1 MSEVTWPAMGDV
13 NWGAVVLAGAASYAL
28 GSLSPAAAAAR
39 LRGVDLRGS
48 GSGNPGATNAA
59 RAMGVQVGVL
69 VGALDVAKGFAP
81 VMFFNQY
88 GEPCGEVA
96 GIAAVLGHVTSPLLK
111 GRGGKGVATS
121 LGAILAIEPLW
132 AVPVLVSFGATVGL
146 TRQVG
151 IGSVV
156 GSLAL
161 LPTSLVIWRGWAGV
175 GFAAG
180 MSGLVVYRHRRN
192 IKLVRGHAAQLR
204 VSRLTGAGSGLTRT
218 AGGRP
223 RVPGVPPLHG
233 DPFRLGGLLA
243 QQREWIVGRGS
254 DPSVRWR
261 VMRRRGCPQILTGRV
276 PDRSRA
282 T

>member
-1 MSEVTWPAMGDV
+1 MTELTWPQMGDV
-13 NWGAVVLAGAASYAL
+13 DWGAVVVAGVASYAL

-59 RAMGVQVGVL
+59 RAMGVPVGVV

-81 VMFFNQY
+81 VMFFRQY

-161 LPTSLVIWRGWAGV
+161 LPTSLVIRRGWAGV

-180 MSGLVVYRHRRN
+180 MSSVVVYRHRRN
-192 IKLVRGHAAQLR
+192 IRSFVASLRDSGAAAPQE
-204 VSRLTGAGSGLTRT
+204 
-218 AGGRP
+218 P
-223 RVPGVPPLHG
+223 VP
-233 DPFRLGGLLA
+233 A
-243 QQREWIVGRGS
+243 
-254 DPSVRWR
+254 
-261 VMRRRGCPQILTGRV
+261 
-276 PDRSRA
+276 
-282 T
+282 

>member
-1 MSEVTWPAMGDV
+1 
-13 NWGAVVLAGAASYAL
+13 
-28 GSLSPAAAAAR
+28 
-39 LRGVDLRGS
+39 
-48 GSGNPGATNAA
+48 
-59 RAMGVQVGVL
+59 MGVQVGVL
-69 VGALDVAKGFAP
+69 VGSLDVAKGFAP

-156 GSLAL
+156 GSVAL
-161 LPTSLVIWRGWAGV
+161 LPTSFAIWRGWAGV

-192 IKLVRGHAAQLR
+192 IRSFVGTLRDSGSVTAEAAP
-204 VSRLTGAGSGLTRT
+204 A
-218 AGGRP
+218 
-223 RVPGVPPLHG
+223 
-233 DPFRLGGLLA
+233 
-243 QQREWIVGRGS
+243 
-254 DPSVRWR
+254 
-261 VMRRRGCPQILTGRV
+261 
-276 PDRSRA
+276 
-282 T
+282 

>member
-1 MSEVTWPAMGDV
+1 MSQVTWPEMGDV
-13 NWGAVVLAGAASYAL
+13 DWTAVAAAGVVSYAL

-39 LRGVDLRGS
+39 MRGVDLRGS

-59 RAMGVQVGVL
+59 RAMGVRVGVL
-69 VGALDVAKGFAP
+69 VGALDVAKGFVP
-81 VMFFNQY
+81 VMIFNQY

-132 AVPVLVSFGATVGL
+132 AVPVLVGFGGTVGL

-156 GSLAL
+156 GSLTL
-161 LPTSLVIWRGWAGV
+161 VPTSFVVWRGWAGV

-180 MSGLVVYRHRRN
+180 MSALVVHRHRRN
-192 IKLVRGHAAQLR
+192 IRSFVATLR
-204 VSRLTGAGSGLTRT
+204 NPA
-218 AGGRP
+218 
-223 RVPGVPPLHG
+223 
-233 DPFRLGGLLA
+233 
-243 QQREWIVGRGS
+243 
-254 DPSVRWR
+254 PSV
-261 VMRRRGCPQILTGRV
+261 PETV
-276 PDRSRA
+276 PA
-282 T
+282 

>member
-1 MSEVTWPAMGDV
+1 MTEVTWPEWGQI
-13 NWGAVVLAGAASYAL
+13 NWPAVVAAGVVSYAV

-59 RAMGVQVGVL
+59 RAMGVKVGVV

-81 VMFFNQY
+81 VMYFNQF

-132 AVPVLVSFGATVGL
+132 AVPVLVSFGTTVGV

-151 IGSVV
+151 MGSVV

-161 LPTSLVIWRGWAGV
+161 LPTSLVIKRGWAGV

-180 MSGLVVYRHRRN
+180 MSALVVYRHRRN
-192 IKLVRGHAAQLR
+192 IRAYVATRRDPGSAAP
-204 VSRLTGAGSGLTRT
+204 GAG
-218 AGGRP
+218 AAA
-223 RVPGVPPLHG
+223 PGPAP
-233 DPFRLGGLLA
+233 A
-243 QQREWIVGRGS
+243 
-254 DPSVRWR
+254 
-261 VMRRRGCPQILTGRV
+261 
-276 PDRSRA
+276 
-282 T
+282 

>member
-1 MSEVTWPAMGDV
+1 MSQMTWPAMGEV
-13 NWGAVVLAGAASYAL
+13 NWPAVVVAGAASYAL

-59 RAMGVQVGVL
+59 RAMGVKVGVV

-88 GEPCGEVA
+88 GQPCGEVA
-96 GIAAVLGHVTSPLLK
+96 GLAAALGHVTSPLLK

-132 AVPVLVSFGATVGL
+132 AVPVLAGFGATVGL
-146 TRQVG
+146 THQVG

-156 GSLAL
+156 GSVTL
-161 LPTSLVIWRGWAGV
+161 LPTSFLIWRGWAGV

-180 MSGLVVYRHRRN
+180 MSGLVMHRHRRN
-192 IKLVRGHAAQLR
+192 IRSFAASLR
-204 VSRLTGAGSGLTRT
+204 EPGS
-218 AGGRP
+218 AEP
-223 RVPGVPPLHG
+223 EAVP
-233 DPFRLGGLLA
+233 A
-243 QQREWIVGRGS
+243 
-254 DPSVRWR
+254 
-261 VMRRRGCPQILTGRV
+261 
-276 PDRSRA
+276 
-282 T
+282 

>member
-1 MSEVTWPAMGDV
+1 MTELTWPQMGDV
-13 NWGAVVLAGAASYAL
+13 DWGAVVIAGVAGYTL

-59 RAMGVQVGVL
+59 RAMGVQVGVV

-81 VMFFNQY
+81 VMFFRQY

-161 LPTSLVIWRGWAGV
+161 IPTSLVIRRGWAGV

-180 MSGLVVYRHRRN
+180 MSSLVVYRHRRN
-192 IKLVRGHAAQLR
+192 IRSFVATLRDSGAAAQQEP
-204 VSRLTGAGSGLTRT
+204 AP
-218 AGGRP
+218 A
-223 RVPGVPPLHG
+223 
-233 DPFRLGGLLA
+233 
-243 QQREWIVGRGS
+243 
-254 DPSVRWR
+254 
-261 VMRRRGCPQILTGRV
+261 
-276 PDRSRA
+276 
-282 T
+282 

>member
-13 NWGAVVLAGAASYAL
+13 NWAAVVVAGAASYAL

-111 GRGGKGVATS
+111 GKGGKGVATS

-156 GSLAL
+156 GSVAL
-161 LPTSLVIWRGWAGV
+161 LPTSFVDLARAGP
-175 GFAAG
+175 G
-180 MSGLVVYRHRRN
+180 S
-192 IKLVRGHAAQLR
+192 
-204 VSRLTGAGSGLTRT
+204 VS
-218 AGGRP
+218 
-223 RVPGVPPLHG
+223 
-233 DPFRLGGLLA
+233 
-243 QQREWIVGRGS
+243 
-254 DPSVRWR
+254 
-261 VMRRRGCPQILTGRV
+261 RRGCPGWSCTATAGTSGRSWPRCATPGRRRRRPLP
-276 PDRSRA
+276 PDRVAGAAASGSRLSTDLSA
-282 T
+282 TGSGSASSRPSVAAVSRTQDLVLARLRLIAMRWQGGLVASSEAPGR

>member
-1 MSEVTWPAMGDV
+1 MGDV
-13 NWGAVVLAGAASYAL
+13 NWGAVVVAGAASYAL

-156 GSLAL
+156 GSVAL
-161 LPTSLVIWRGWAGV
+161 LPTSFVDLAGLGRGRLRGGDVRAGGV
-175 GFAAG
+175 PPPQEHPF
-180 MSGLVVYRHRRN
+180 
-192 IKLVRGHAAQLR
+192 VRGHAARLR
-204 VSRLTGAGSGLTRT
+204 VGDTGGRSRLRVVASQPGR
-218 AGGRP
+218 GRP
-223 RVPGVPPLHG
+223 QMLS
-233 DPFRLGGLLA
+233 
-243 QQREWIVGRGS
+243 E
-254 DPSVRWR
+254 
-261 VMRRRGCPQILTGRV
+261 RV
-276 PDRSRA
+276 PDRPPRP
-282 T
+282 